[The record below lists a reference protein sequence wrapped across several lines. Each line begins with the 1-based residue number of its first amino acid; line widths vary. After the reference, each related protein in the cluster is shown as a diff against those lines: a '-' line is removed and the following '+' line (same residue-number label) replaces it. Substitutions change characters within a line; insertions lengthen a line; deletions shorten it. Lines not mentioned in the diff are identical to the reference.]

1 MTDLL
6 YPIRMRYFTLQ
17 GLNKSEM
24 RNICIEN
31 NYLGVDT
38 IDNKVQIIHFIL
50 KKDYPSDFDDFI
62 NFREVD
68 KIELNNRVAELEKMN
83 TTRLKTILKNYR
95 LTQNGYKSYL
105 VERIIKYEFYNK
117 IITNDEQ
124 KNLKYYKELNNI
136 KFIPEINYINNNYHN
151 DYDITTLYR
160 PVEFYNLDEYIKHM
174 ENLRLLN
181 NNDLILEHLESIP
194 SNYINYI
201 CHNLNQHGWV
211 FEDYDTTITNT
222 VNEKYSEKEE
232 NNDIINNIPSFLFNI
247 NNNEINNNE
256 ALCNCI
262 VCMCDIEYNDECK
275 KLDCGHTFHIEC
287 IDNWLRR
294 TLECPMC
301 RNVIT

>member
-1 MTDLL
+1 
-6 YPIRMRYFTLQ
+6 MRYFTLQ

-38 IDNKVQIIHFIL
+38 IYNKVQIIHFIL
-50 KKDYPSDFDDFI
+50 KKDYPADFDDFI

-68 KIELNNRVAELEKMN
+68 KIELNDRVEELKRMN
-83 TTRLKTILKNYR
+83 IAHLKTILKNYR

-117 IITNDEQ
+117 IITNEEQ

-136 KFIPEINYINNNYHN
+136 KFIPEINYINSNYHN
-151 DYDITTLYR
+151 DYDITSLYR
-160 PVEFYNLDEYIKHM
+160 PVEFYNIDEYIKHM

-194 SNYINYI
+194 PTYINYI
-201 CHNLNQHGWV
+201 CYNLNQQGWV

-247 NNNEINNNE
+247 NNNEVNNE
-256 ALCNCI
+256 TPCNCI
-262 VCMCDIEYNDECK
+262 VCICDIEDNDECK
-275 KLDCGHTFHIEC
+275 KLDCGHMFHIGC

>member
-1 MTDLL
+1 
-6 YPIRMRYFTLQ
+6 MRYFTLQ

-38 IDNKVQIIHFIL
+38 IYNKVQIIHFIL
-50 KKDYPSDFDDFI
+50 KKDYPADFDDFI
-62 NFREVD
+62 NFGEVD
-68 KIELNNRVAELEKMN
+68 KIELNDRVEELKRMN
-83 TTRLKTILKNYR
+83 IAHLKTILKNYR

-117 IITNDEQ
+117 IITNEEQ

-136 KFIPEINYINNNYHN
+136 KFIPEINYINSNYHN
-151 DYDITTLYR
+151 DYDITSLYR
-160 PVEFYNLDEYIKHM
+160 PVEFYNIDEYIKHM

-194 SNYINYI
+194 PTYINYI
-201 CHNLNQHGWV
+201 CYNLNQQGWV

-247 NNNEINNNE
+247 NNNEVNNE
-256 ALCNCI
+256 TPCNCI
-262 VCMCDIEYNDECK
+262 VCICDIEDNDECK
-275 KLDCGHTFHIEC
+275 KLDCGHMFHIGC

>member
-1 MTDLL
+1 MSDLL

-38 IDNKVQIIHFIL
+38 IYNKVQIIHFIL
-50 KKDYPSDFDDFI
+50 KKDYPADFDDFI

-68 KIELNNRVAELEKMN
+68 KIELNDRVEELKRMN
-83 TTRLKTILKNYR
+83 ISHLKTILKNYR

-117 IITNDEQ
+117 IITNEEQ

-136 KFIPEINYINNNYHN
+136 KFIPEINYINSNYHN
-151 DYDITTLYR
+151 DYDITSLYR
-160 PVEFYNLDEYIKHM
+160 PVEFYNIDEYIKHM

-194 SNYINYI
+194 PNYINYI
-201 CHNLNQHGWV
+201 CYNLNQQGWV

-247 NNNEINNNE
+247 NNNEVNNE
-256 ALCNCI
+256 TPCNCI
-262 VCMCDIEYNDECK
+262 VCICDIEDNDECK
-275 KLDCGHTFHIEC
+275 KLDCGHMFHIGC

>member
-1 MTDLL
+1 MSDLL

-38 IDNKVQIIHFIL
+38 IYNKVQIIHFIL
-50 KKDYPSDFDDFI
+50 KKDYPADFDDFI

-68 KIELNNRVAELEKMN
+68 KIELNDRVEELKRMN
-83 TTRLKTILKNYR
+83 IAHLKTILKNYR

-117 IITNDEQ
+117 IITNEEQ

-136 KFIPEINYINNNYHN
+136 KFIPEINYINSNYHN
-151 DYDITTLYR
+151 DYDITSLYR
-160 PVEFYNLDEYIKHM
+160 PVEFYNIDEYIKHM

-194 SNYINYI
+194 PTYINYI
-201 CHNLNQHGWV
+201 CYNLNQQGWV

-247 NNNEINNNE
+247 NNNEVNNE
-256 ALCNCI
+256 TPCNCI
-262 VCMCDIEYNDECK
+262 VCICDIEDNDECK
-275 KLDCGHTFHIEC
+275 KLDCGHMFHIGC

>member
-1 MTDLL
+1 
-6 YPIRMRYFTLQ
+6 MRYFTLQ

-38 IDNKVQIIHFIL
+38 IYNKVQIIHFIL
-50 KKDYPSDFDDFI
+50 KKDYPADFDDFI

-68 KIELNNRVAELEKMN
+68 KIELNDRVEELKRMN
-83 TTRLKTILKNYR
+83 IAHLKTILKNYR

-117 IITNDEQ
+117 IITNEEQ

-136 KFIPEINYINNNYHN
+136 KFIPEINYINSNYHN
-151 DYDITTLYR
+151 DYDITSLYR
-160 PVEFYNLDEYIKHM
+160 PVEFYNIDEYIKHM

-194 SNYINYI
+194 PTYINYI
-201 CHNLNQHGWV
+201 CYNLNQQGWV

-247 NNNEINNNE
+247 NNNEVNNE
-256 ALCNCI
+256 TPCNCI
-262 VCMCDIEYNDECK
+262 VCICDIEDNDECK
-275 KLDCGHTFHIEC
+275 KLECGHMFHIGC

>member
-1 MTDLL
+1 MSDLL

-38 IDNKVQIIHFIL
+38 IYNKVQIIHFIL
-50 KKDYPSDFDDFI
+50 KKDYPADFDDFI

-68 KIELNNRVAELEKMN
+68 KIELNDRVEELKRMN
-83 TTRLKTILKNYR
+83 ISHLKTILKNYR

-117 IITNDEQ
+117 IITNEEQ

-136 KFIPEINYINNNYHN
+136 KFIPEINYINSNYHN
-151 DYDITTLYR
+151 DYDITSLYR
-160 PVEFYNLDEYIKHM
+160 PVEFYNIDEYIKHM

-194 SNYINYI
+194 PTYINYI
-201 CHNLNQHGWV
+201 CYNLNQQGWV

-247 NNNEINNNE
+247 NNNEVNNE
-256 ALCNCI
+256 TPCNCI
-262 VCMCDIEYNDECK
+262 VCICDIEDNDECK
-275 KLDCGHTFHIEC
+275 KLDCGHMFHIGC

>member
-1 MTDLL
+1 MSDLL

-38 IDNKVQIIHFIL
+38 IYNKVQIIHFIL
-50 KKDYPSDFDDFI
+50 KKDYPADFDDFI

-68 KIELNNRVAELEKMN
+68 KIELNDRVEELKRMN
-83 TTRLKTILKNYR
+83 IAHLKTILKNYR

-117 IITNDEQ
+117 IITNEEQ

-136 KFIPEINYINNNYHN
+136 KFIPEINYINSNYHN
-151 DYDITTLYR
+151 DYDITSLYR
-160 PVEFYNLDEYIKHM
+160 PVEFYNIDEYIKHM

-194 SNYINYI
+194 PTYINYI
-201 CHNLNQHGWV
+201 CYNLNQQGWV

-247 NNNEINNNE
+247 NNNEVNNE
-256 ALCNCI
+256 TPCNCI
-262 VCMCDIEYNDECK
+262 VCICDIEDNDECK
-275 KLDCGHTFHIEC
+275 KLNCGHMFHIDC

-294 TLECPMC
+294 SLECPMC